1 MILKKIKLVNYR
13 NLVKQEVNFSKNIN
27 IFIGDNA
34 QGKTNLLESIYFLA
48 LTKSYRT
55 NDLNLIN
62 KDSMSSKVKGDIKKD
77 LIKDSQ
83 EISKEEIADKNPYK
97 RDNILRRLSDSK
109 KLNNN
114 SSINTD
120 NEKNYYKKNIKI

>member
-1 MILKKIKLVNYR
+1 MFLFNILPL
-13 NLVKQEVNFSKNIN
+13 SK
-27 IFIGDNA
+27 IFIQD
-34 QGKTNLLESIYFLA
+34 
-48 LTKSYRT
+48 
-55 NDLNLIN
+55 
-62 KDSMSSKVKGDIKKD
+62 KG
-77 LIKDSQ
+77 IKDSQ

>member
-1 MILKKIKLVNYR
+1 MFLFNILPL
-13 NLVKQEVNFSKNIN
+13 SK
-27 IFIGDNA
+27 IFIQD
-34 QGKTNLLESIYFLA
+34 
-48 LTKSYRT
+48 
-55 NDLNLIN
+55 
-62 KDSMSSKVKGDIKKD
+62 KGIKY
-77 LIKDSQ
+77 SQ

-97 RDNILRRLSDSK
+97 RVNILRRLSDSK